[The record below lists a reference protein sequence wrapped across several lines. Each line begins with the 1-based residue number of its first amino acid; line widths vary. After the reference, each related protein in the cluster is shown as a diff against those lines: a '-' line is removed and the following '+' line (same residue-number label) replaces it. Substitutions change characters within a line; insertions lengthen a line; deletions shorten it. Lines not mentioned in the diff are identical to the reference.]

1 MAGEQ
6 TNGVVCEDAVLT
18 AAVGDDLFV
27 AWKLG

>member
-6 TNGVVCEDAVLT
+6 ANGVVCEDAVLAT
-18 AAVGDDLFV
+18 AVGDDLFV